1 MTSESQVTSPCS
13 SICSLNEDDVCIGC
27 HRTSSEIRDW
37 RHMLGSQ
44 KREVLRLCSQRS
56 QADDTPQ

>member
-1 MTSESQVTSPCS
+1 MTLESQVTSPCS

-27 HRTSSEIRDW
+27 YRTRSEIRDW
-37 RHMLGSQ
+37 LHMPGSQ

-56 QADDTPQ
+56 QESNTPQ